1 MAGEPSTGGAM
12 RWWPLLLSLCSC
24 SDYELTEH
32 KDPPS
37 GDSDPPVETQPPEDS
52 EPPVT
57 SCDDFEPPEP
67 YEATRDETCFEEA
80 VWTPGSFDPVI
91 EWQWDSNPTGSG
103 YDHIMAAPAIGNLT
117 DDNGDLVIDADD
129 IPDIV
134 FTTFAGSAYT
144 SAGALNFISGDGTG
158 TWWSKTE
165 FDGYHPH
172 GSGGVAVAD
181 LEGDG
186 RPEILVAGI
195 EAAVLVIEANGS
207 LKWAGGSTPYG
218 YGCPAVADMDGD
230 GLSEVIF
237 GHQIMDWQ
245 GNTIGEGSYG
255 NGGIYMSF
263 AVDMD
268 ADGVLEVVA
277 GDAVYEMDGSLLWA
291 NGENDGIPAVAD
303 FDADGLPEV
312 VTVTGGYVT
321 LVDTDGSRLW
331 QTALPGGG
339 SGGAPTV
346 ADFDGDGQPEVG
358 VAGLGAYTMF
368 DGDGSVVWSNP
379 TEDDSSSR
387 TGSAV
392 FDFEG
397 DGVSEVV
404 YADEHNLFI
413 YSGPDGAILLNE
425 PGHASGTL
433 FEYPLIADVD
443 NDGSTEIVLA
453 SNDYGIA
460 GWQGITV
467 IGDLHGSWAP
477 ARPVWNQYAYHI
489 TNVDSD
495 LGIPS
500 SPDEN
505 WASWNNF
512 RAAGS
517 EQGPP
522 TWKPDLAFGEA
533 SFCLDEC
540 RSDDHALLWLP
551 VENRGLVD
559 AGGFMVRVYQTGG
572 HKEIMVHSETVMG
585 LATGETTI
593 LGPITIDRATWGPG
607 NLTVRL
613 DEPDAVAECDHQVN
627 ERDLGTFP
635 CP

>member
-1 MAGEPSTGGAM
+1 M
-12 RWWPLLLSLCSC
+12 RGWRLLPILTLAC
-24 SDYELTEH
+24 SDYELNEH
-32 KDPPS
+32 KDPLV
-37 GDSDPPVETQPPEDS
+37 GDSDPPVDTERPEDS

-57 SCDDFEPPEP
+57 TCDEFEPPEP

-91 EWQWDSNPTGSG
+91 EWQWSSNPTGSG

-117 DDNGDLVIDADD
+117 DDNGDLVIDGDD

-144 SAGALNFISGDGTG
+144 SAGALNFISGDGSG
-158 TWWSKTE
+158 THWSKTE
-165 FDGYHPH
+165 FDGFHPH

-186 RPEILVAGI
+186 RPEILVAGM
-195 EAAVLVIEANGS
+195 EASVLAIEANGN
-207 LKWAGGSTPYG
+207 LKWAGGTAIYG

-237 GHQIMDWQ
+237 GNQILDHE
-245 GNTIGEGSYG
+245 GNLLAEGGYG
-255 NGGIYMSF
+255 VGGIYMSF

-268 ADGVLEVVA
+268 ADGQLEVVA
-277 GDAVYEMDGSLLWA
+277 GNAVYELDGTALWA
-291 NGENDGIPAVAD
+291 NGEADGIPAVAD

-312 VTVTGGYVT
+312 VTVSGGAVT
-321 LVDTDGSRLW
+321 LVDHDGSRLW
-331 QTALPGGG
+331 QTSLPGGG

-368 DGDGSVVWSNP
+368 DTDGSVVWSNP

-404 YADEHNLFI
+404 YADEHDLFI
-413 YSGPDGAILLNE
+413 YSGPDGAILLDE
-425 PGHASGTL
+425 TGHASGTL
-433 FEYPLIADVD
+433 MEYPLIADVD

-467 IGDLHGSWAP
+467 IGDLNESWAP
-477 ARPVWNQYAYHI
+477 ARPVWNQHAYHI
-489 TNVDSD
+489 TNVDPD
-495 LGIPS
+495 LGIPAS
-500 SPDEN
+500 QDDN

-522 TWKPDLAFGEA
+522 TWKADLAFGRA
-533 SFCLDEC
+533 SFCTDEC
-540 RSDDHALLWLP
+540 ATDDHVLLWQP

-559 AGGFMVRVYQTGG
+559 APAFVVRIYQTGG
-572 HKEIMVHSETVMG
+572 KKEAMIHSETVPG
-585 LATGETTI
+585 LLSGETTV
-593 LGPITIDRATWGPG
+593 LGPIVLDRTTWGPG

-613 DEPDAVAECDHQVN
+613 DEPDAVQECDHQVN
-627 ERDLGTFP
+627 ERDLGTYP

>member
-1 MAGEPSTGGAM
+1 M
-12 RWWPLLLSLCSC
+12 RGWRLLPILTLAC
-24 SDYELTEH
+24 SDYELNEH
-32 KDPPS
+32 KDPLV
-37 GDSDPPVETQPPEDS
+37 GDSDPPVDTERPEDS

-57 SCDDFEPPEP
+57 TCDEFEPPEP

-91 EWQWDSNPTGSG
+91 EWQWSSNPTGSG

-117 DDNGDLVIDADD
+117 DDNGDLVIDGDD

-144 SAGALNFISGDGTG
+144 SAGALNFISGDGSG
-158 TWWSKTE
+158 THWSKTE
-165 FDGYHPH
+165 FDGFHPH

-186 RPEILVAGI
+186 RPEILVAGM
-195 EAAVLVIEANGS
+195 EASVLAIEANGN
-207 LKWAGGSTPYG
+207 LKWAGGTAIYG
-218 YGCPAVADMDGD
+218 YGCPAVA
-230 GLSEVIF
+230 EVIF
-237 GHQIMDWQ
+237 GNQILDHE
-245 GNTIGEGSYG
+245 GNLLAEGGYG
-255 NGGIYMSF
+255 VGGIYMSF

-268 ADGVLEVVA
+268 ADGQLEVVA
-277 GDAVYEMDGSLLWA
+277 GNAVYELDGTALWA
-291 NGENDGIPAVAD
+291 NGEADGIPAVAD

-312 VTVTGGYVT
+312 VTVSGGAVT
-321 LVDTDGSRLW
+321 LVDHDGSRLW
-331 QTALPGGG
+331 QTSLPGGG

-368 DGDGSVVWSNP
+368 DTDGSVVWSNP

-404 YADEHNLFI
+404 YADEHDLFI
-413 YSGPDGAILLNE
+413 YSGPDGAILLDE
-425 PGHASGTL
+425 TGHASGTL
-433 FEYPLIADVD
+433 MEYPLIADVD

-467 IGDLHGSWAP
+467 IGDLNESWAP

-489 TNVDSD
+489 TNVDPD
-495 LGIPS
+495 LGIPAS
-500 SPDEN
+500 QDDN

-522 TWKPDLAFGEA
+522 TWKADLAFGRA
-533 SFCLDEC
+533 SFCTDEC
-540 RSDDHALLWLP
+540 ATDDHVLLWQP

-559 AGGFMVRVYQTGG
+559 APAFVVRIYQTGG
-572 HKEIMVHSETVMG
+572 KKEAMIHSETVPG
-585 LATGETTI
+585 LLSGETTV
-593 LGPITIDRATWGPG
+593 LGPIVLDRTTWGPG

-613 DEPDAVAECDHQVN
+613 DEPDAVQECDHQVN
-627 ERDLGTFP
+627 ERDLGTYP